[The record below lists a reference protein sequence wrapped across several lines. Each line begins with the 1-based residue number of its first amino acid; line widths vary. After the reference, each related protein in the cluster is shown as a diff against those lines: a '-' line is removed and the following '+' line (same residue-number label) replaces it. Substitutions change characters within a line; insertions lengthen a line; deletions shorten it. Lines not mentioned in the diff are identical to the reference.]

1 MADKKITALTE
12 IAAGD
17 VNAVDLLHIVDN
29 PAGTPVNKKMS
40 LSRLFNN
47 LPTYLAFDD
56 VETLVNAG
64 VISATKAVSL
74 LDMTGEGAD
83 CAFTLADATSVGQI
97 KIIVRKDDNSAF
109 DADINV
115 ATWTDQTVAVPEIL
129 LEKGGACVLIALGAE
144 GALVWYPVSVVGTGS
159 ILGGIQLAVDA

>member
-29 PAGTPVNKKMS
+29 PSGTPVNKKMS

-56 VETLVNAG
+56 VETLVDAG
-64 VISATKAVSL
+64 AISATKAVTL
-74 LDMTGEGAD
+74 LDMTGESSDNAM
-83 CAFTLADATSVGQI
+83 TLADATSVGQL
-97 KIIVRKDDNSAF
+97 KIIVRKDDGVGHEANIA
-109 DADINV
+109 V
-115 ATWTDQTVAVPEIL
+115 TTWTDQSVAAPEIV
-129 LEKGGACVLIALGAE
+129 LETGGACVLIALGSE
-144 GALVWYPVSVVGTGS
+144 GSLVWYPISVVGTGS
-159 ILGGIQLAVDA
+159 SAAGI